1 MQKLHKTSQLI
12 KRVSKYHS
20 ILGLMNEASLQHCG
34 YFFHSLLLLS
44 TPEPIPLQS
53 LTSVLHITK
62 PMVTFCLIVAMVW
75 MFVSHQNSCWIL
87 TSKGVWEAIRSW
99 GWSPHEWNQC
109 PYEIGPRELIHPFA
123 TWGHSEN
130 VLSMKKETGALTR
143 HWICWCLGSCTSPP
157 PELWE
162 SNLCCL

>member
-62 PMVTFCLIVAMVW
+62 PMVTFCLIVAMV
-75 MFVSHQNSCWIL
+75 
-87 TSKGVWEAIRSW
+87 
-99 GWSPHEWNQC
+99 
-109 PYEIGPRELIHPFA
+109 
-123 TWGHSEN
+123 
-130 VLSMKKETGALTR
+130 
-143 HWICWCLGSCTSPP
+143 
-157 PELWE
+157 
-162 SNLCCL
+162 